1 MPFNKFNFCGLNTAD
16 CNKLDLQIS
25 YSVEFSLLTWNEWTN
40 ERIKLHQSTRSQN
53 MAITYWLLIIS
64 SICLTLRYANIW
76 HISPQNVSNLTN
88 FLLLPSSLHENKYL
102 FSNVYV
108 VCLIRSTAIRFFIWR
123 RSPDSWQHS
132 RSTLLCI
139 FFHTILRWPYHRR
152 LNSPRTYSHSYQN
165 ISEYC
170 CWWWMHLRHCW
181 SATSWRG

>member
-1 MPFNKFNFCGLNTAD
+1 
-16 CNKLDLQIS
+16 
-25 YSVEFSLLTWNEWTN
+25 
-40 ERIKLHQSTRSQN
+40 

-64 SICLTLRYANIW
+64 FICLTLRYANIW
-76 HISPQNVSNLTN
+76 HISPQNVSHLTN
-88 FLLLPSSLHENKYL
+88 FLLLPSSLHGNKYL
-102 FSNVYV
+102 YSNVYV

-181 SATSWRG
+181 SAASWRG